1 MIPTLGSQTS
11 VKDLKSIFR
20 TLQNQ
25 TREIFK
31 GEHNA
36 QSVSITA
43 CLENLGTIILKD
55 DEYLEELAS
64 FIGNGVCQISR
75 HYESSLETVTPTV
88 LNFLMTAIRSYNHII
103 RGSETQY
110 RVDLDTCQGLS
121 DTGNA
126 FLMQVLIPYIDAG
139 ALHVFP
145 PDEPLV
151 FDLKVTKTYIPRSPS
166 PLHRKRL
173 GTSPVSF
180 GKAFNRATR
189 RYRRQARRAAAKPG
203 EAAPNSNSS
212 ATDSSATGSSSD
224 GDGVDSDGVGRGGG
238 GRRRKPTKRLKNLK
252 TIPRRSIRRIRRAN
266 K

>member
-1 MIPTLGSQTS
+1 MAHMIPTLGSQKN

-25 TREIFK
+25 TREIFR

-36 QSVSITA
+36 QSVSITT
-43 CLENLGTIILKD
+43 CLENLGQLILEED

-64 FIGNGVCQISR
+64 FIGSGVFHISR
-75 HYESSLETVTPTV
+75 NYESVPETVTPTI

-103 RGSETQY
+103 SCRETQY
-110 RVDLDTCQGLS
+110 RVALDTCQGLS

-126 FLMQVLIPYIDAG
+126 FLMQVLVPRIDAG

-151 FDLKVTKTYIPRSPS
+151 FDLKVKQSFIIRSPS
-166 PLHRKRL
+166 PLHGNRPGSL
-173 GTSPVSF
+173 ANPVSF
-180 GKAFNRATR
+180 GKAITRAR
-189 RYRRQARRAAAKPG
+189 RHRRRARRAAAKPG

-212 ATDSSATGSSSD
+212 ATGSSSD
-224 GDGVDSDGVGRGGG
+224 DDGVGSG
-238 GRRRKPTKRLKNLK
+238 GRRRKNTKRLKGLK
-252 TIPRRSIRRIRRAN
+252 TIPRRSIRRAN